1 MLEPGTLRRQNKA
14 AKAKSDA
21 LKELRYHLV
30 LVSKSNATNRNE
42 LLAGLVTEFSGAV
55 DDDTIRTW
63 MSAEARERIE
73 VNELIVSTFSRRF
86 SVTKQCRTAE
96 ELSNA

>member
-73 VNELIVSTFSRRF
+73 
-86 SVTKQCRTAE
+86 QD
-96 ELSNA
+96 

>member
-55 DDDTIRTW
+55 DDDTIRAALGAGIEEKKTW
-63 MSAEARERIE
+63 VRLRRAARAQVRAQGSGLPFLRKSSA
-73 VNELIVSTFSRRF
+73 
-86 SVTKQCRTAE
+86 
-96 ELSNA
+96 